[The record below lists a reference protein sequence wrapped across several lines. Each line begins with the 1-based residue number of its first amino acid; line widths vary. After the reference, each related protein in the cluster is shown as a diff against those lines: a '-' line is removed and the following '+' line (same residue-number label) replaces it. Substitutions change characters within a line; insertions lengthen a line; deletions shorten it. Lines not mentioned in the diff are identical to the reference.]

1 MTAFWTLIWS
11 LIVVTFYYEK
21 DWGILFMKLLKTEHE
36 VIMQISESKLQPPN
50 KLTSTKYSD
59 KVVFECG
66 CGKSHKVNDPSNR
79 IFSVAVPVKFVIDC
93 ENGYV
98 TFFQVKGFFKQTVTS
113 IWSTKAT
120 VFTKALERL
129 GL

>member
-1 MTAFWTLIWS
+1 
-11 LIVVTFYYEK
+11 
-21 DWGILFMKLLKTEHE
+21 MKILKTLEE
-36 VIMQISESKLQPPN
+36 VILQISKSKLQPPN

-59 KVVFECG
+59 KVVFKCG

-79 IFSVAVPVKFVIDC
+79 VFATAVPVKFVIDC
-93 ENGYV
+93 EKGYV
-98 TFFQVKGFFKQTVTS
+98 TFFQVKGFFKQTVTT

-120 VFTKALERL
+120 VFTKALKRL

>member
-1 MTAFWTLIWS
+1 
-11 LIVVTFYYEK
+11 
-21 DWGILFMKLLKTEHE
+21 MKILKTLEE
-36 VIMQISESKLQPPN
+36 VILQISKSKLQPPN

-59 KVVFECG
+59 KVVFKCG

-79 IFSVAVPVKFVIDC
+79 VFAIAVPVKFVIDC
-93 ENGYV
+93 EKGYV
-98 TFFQVKGFFKQTVTS
+98 TFFQVKGFFKQTVTT

-120 VFTKALERL
+120 VFTKALESL

>member
-1 MTAFWTLIWS
+1 
-11 LIVVTFYYEK
+11 
-21 DWGILFMKLLKTEHE
+21 MKKLKTVEE
-36 VIMQISESKLQPPN
+36 VLEEIAKIKLQSPN
-50 KLTSTKYSD
+50 KLTSTKYPD

-79 IFSVAVPVKFVIDC
+79 IFSVALPVKFVIDC

-98 TFFQVKGFFKQTVTS
+98 TFFQVKGFFKSTTTTF
-113 IWSTKAT
+113 WSTKAA
-120 VFTKALERL
+120 VFTEALERL